1 MTDCCMGCKP
11 CTVCPECQHNLEC
24 PMRHC
29 LKKKEDSLRQRVD
42 LPRETTQS
50 VDQQAEFTR
59 KVLQVE
65 AKLEEVMSLIREVK
79 QESMKMGL
87 LSQEER
93 PAVNNDRNNQ
103 RGGAKEDVNTP
114 QFQPASSVAI
124 KSSSGNDN

>member
-1 MTDCCMGCKP
+1 MGCKP
-11 CTVCPECQHNLEC
+11 CTVCTECQHKLEC

-29 LKKKEDSLRQRVD
+29 LKKKKEDSLRQRVD

-103 RGGAKEDVNTP
+103 RGGAKEDVN
-114 QFQPASSVAI
+114 
-124 KSSSGNDN
+124 

>member
-65 AKLEEVMSLIREVK
+65 AKVEEVMSLIREVR

-87 LSQEER
+87 VS
-93 PAVNNDRNNQ
+93 
-103 RGGAKEDVNTP
+103 
-114 QFQPASSVAI
+114 
-124 KSSSGNDN
+124 